1 MAKNITY
8 KPGNHISAPVPAGT
22 KSGAPLRIGG
32 LNAVAVTD
40 RAEVGVPAVLAD
52 GTKNPAYNHGGG
64 NPQGH
69 ASVWFEAAP
78 EVKVTSGAAITF
90 GAPVY
95 ITPAGALNTTASGNT
110 LWGHSVDP
118 SPTDNGDGTFNVV
131 VRINN

>member
-40 RAEVGVPAVLAD
+40 RARTDVPALNAD
-52 GTKNPAYNHGGG
+52 GTPNATYNRGGG
-64 NPQGH
+64 NPNGH
-69 ASVWFEAAP
+69 ASVWLEAAP
-78 EVKVTSGAAITF
+78 EVKVTSADGIAF
-90 GAPVY
+90 GDPVY
-95 ITPAGALNTTASGNT
+95 IDSAGALTDAATGNT
-110 LWGHSVDP
+110 MWGHSIDP